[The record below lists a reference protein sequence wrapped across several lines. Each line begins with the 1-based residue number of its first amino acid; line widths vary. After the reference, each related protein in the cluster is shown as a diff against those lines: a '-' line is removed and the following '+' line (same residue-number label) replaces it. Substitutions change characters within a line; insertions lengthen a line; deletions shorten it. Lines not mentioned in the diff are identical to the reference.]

1 MIRLRSAASLA
12 RFVLAWFVLSV
23 GVAVAA
29 PLVQPNGL
37 QLVCGG
43 GAVKLVPQDEG
54 GAEGAQLTLDCAL
67 CAPAVVPPPA
77 ERTCEVPR
85 AHVGAPQAGAP
96 QGVAASP
103 ALPPAAR
110 GPPGQ
115 GQA

>member
-1 MIRLRSAASLA
+1 MNRLRRAAHLA

-29 PLVQPNGL
+29 PLVHPNGL

-43 GAVKLVPQDEG
+43 GAVKLVPQDDDG
-54 GAEGAQLTLDCAL
+54 TGGAQLTLDCAL
-67 CAPAVVPPPA
+67 CAPAVVPPPSEWA
-77 ERTCEVPR
+77 PDFQLPR
-85 AHVGAPQAGAP
+85 ASALLAVAT
-96 QGVAASP
+96 QGLASVP

-115 GQA
+115 RTA